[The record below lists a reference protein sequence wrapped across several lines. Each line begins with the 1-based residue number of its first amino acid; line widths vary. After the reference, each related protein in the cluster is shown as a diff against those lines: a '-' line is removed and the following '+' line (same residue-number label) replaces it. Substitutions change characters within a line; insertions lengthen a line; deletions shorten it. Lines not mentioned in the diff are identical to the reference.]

1 MCKHLEN
8 TAIHLI
14 RVNFKELVLSRR
26 KLLDIFAN
34 DRRFNRV
41 SVKDIL
47 KVAKSRGYIIN
58 A

>member
-1 MCKHLEN
+1 MCKYLEN
-8 TAIHLI
+8 TTVHLI
-14 RVNFKELVLSRR
+14 RVNFNGMVLSRR
-26 KLLDIFAN
+26 KLLDIFA
-34 DRRFNRV
+34 DDHRFNKV